1 MIPLGKLK
9 KAFRGEGGKAASLA
23 CRLRKVAIVGSPN
36 VGKSVIFNA
45 LTGARVSVSNYPG
58 TTVEVS
64 RGNMTF
70 QGESVEVVD
79 TPGLYS
85 LSPVTEEERV
95 SRRLLMDEAPDLV
108 IHVIDAK
115 HLSRMLPF
123 TLQLL
128 EGGFRLILV
137 LNIMDEATQLGMTI
151 DSDRLEKELGIP
163 VIPAVSV
170 TGKGLDKLRAHL
182 EEALSGPPLLAEE
195 LSPAC
200 DWGFS
205 EGDRPSG
212 PAESYAPILPPSLH
226 QASEA
231 ICNLLQG
238 EYGLSHWVL
247 SQLLLNEDAE
257 ILATVKEQEGER
269 FPLIRAIIQET
280 RSQLS
285 QPPGYIIWLARQT
298 GAERLARLA
307 STPPTGEMS
316 KGRRLLDNLM
326 MRPLTGLPI
335 LFIFLYVGLYLFVG
349 KFGAGIVVD
358 GLEGVY
364 ARFLETPLTNFVER
378 LIPSPTWQ
386 DLLVHDYG
394 LITLALRYAVIIILP
409 VVASFFLV
417 FAIIEDS
424 GYLPRLALL
433 LDKFFKAIGLSG
445 RAVIPIVLGF
455 GCGTMATVVTRVL
468 ETRRERVI
476 ATLLLA
482 LAIPCSAQLGIIF
495 ALLSSTRYGLM
506 IWGSV
511 VGLVFLLVG
520 FLSSRLLKGAP
531 PSFYIEVPPL
541 RWPKLGNILSKTYAR
556 MECYFAEVLPLF
568 MLASLLIWLGR
579 YIVIAGSS
587 LFDWA
592 INIIRPAVLV
602 LGLPPQA
609 SEAFLF
615 GFLRRDYGAAGLYDL
630 HSQGLLQGNQL
641 LVAMVVITLFLPCIA
656 QALVMQKE
664 RGLRTALAIIA
675 FVLPFAWLV
684 GFALSLLLAALGVRV

>member
-1 MIPLGKLK
+1 MTPLRKLGKV
-9 KAFRGEGGKAASLA
+9 FTCCQGPETPLA

-64 RGNMTF
+64 RGHMNF
-70 QGESVEVVD
+70 PGESVEVID
-79 TPGLYS
+79 TPGMYS

-95 SRRLLMDEAPDLV
+95 SRRLLLGESPDIV

-137 LNIMDEATQLGMTI
+137 LNIMDEATRLGMTI
-151 DSDRLEKELGIP
+151 DRDRLEKELGIP

-170 TGKGLDKLRAHL
+170 SGKGLEELRSRL
-182 EEALSGPPLLAEE
+182 EEALTGPPLLAAG
-195 LSPAC
+195 PAC
-200 DWGFS
+200 DWGFGKG
-205 EGDRPSG
+205 EDRLAG
-212 PAESYAPILPPSLH
+212 PAEGYAPVLPPAL
-226 QASEA
+226 QQGGEA
-231 ICNLLQG
+231 ICNLLRG
-238 EYGLSHWVL
+238 DYGISHWVA
-247 SQLLLNEDAE
+247 SQLLLNEDSE
-257 ILATVKEQEGER
+257 ILEAAQSREGER
-269 FPLIRAIIQET
+269 FPLIQSIIRET
-280 RSQLS
+280 RTQLS
-285 QPPGYIIWLARQT
+285 HPPGYIIWLARQT
-298 GAERLARLA
+298 AAERLTRLA
-307 STPPTGEMS
+307 STPPTGET
-316 KGRRLLDNLM
+316 GRSQRLLDQLM

-335 LFIFLYVGLYLFVG
+335 LFLFLYLGLYLFVG
-349 KFGAGIVVD
+349 KLGAGVIVD
-358 GLEGVY
+358 GLQKVY
-364 ARFLETPLTNFVER
+364 ARFLETPLTALVER
-378 LIPSPTWQ
+378 LIPYPIWQ

-394 LITLALRYAVIIILP
+394 LITLGLRYAVIIILP

-433 LDKFFKAIGLSG
+433 LDRFFKAIGLSG

-468 ETRRERVI
+468 ETRRERII

-495 ALLSSTRYGLM
+495 ALLSGTHFGLL
-506 IWGSV
+506 IWGLV

-520 FLSSRLLKGAP
+520 GLSSRLLKGAP

-541 RWPKLGNILSKTYAR
+541 RWPKIGNIFSKTYAR

-568 MLASLLIWLGR
+568 MLASLLVWLGR
-579 YIVIAGSS
+579 YIVIFGSS
-587 LFDWA
+587 IFDWA
-592 INIIRPAVLV
+592 LRLLRPAVV
-602 LGLPPQA
+602 ALGLPPQA

-630 HSQGLLQGNQL
+630 HSRGLLQGNQM
-641 LVAMVVITLFLPCIA
+641 LVAMVTLTLFLPCIA

-664 RGLRTALAIIA
+664 RGLRTTLAIIA
-675 FVLPFAWLV
+675 FVVPFAWLA
-684 GFALSLLLAALGVRV
+684 GFLLYHLLNAFGVKV